1 MKRHRNNLG
10 GERMTA
16 EEEQQ
21 LRERAYSIW
30 EQEGRPHGRD
40 LEHRRR
46 AEAEIAAERSR
57 GRPTAA
63 TETADIPARSSG
75 VMVEQFPGDTG
86 KRSDD
91 GRGGITTARKAA
103 EALFM
108 ARPKFPEELTPE
120 ASAPARKPRVLPIV
134 PAARAHDEELEP
146 SSPKQTPKIARPQF
160 ARIRTLVR
168 YGMTARQVAEV
179 YGVPLGEIE
188 RILRVT

>member
-1 MKRHRNNLG
+1 
-10 GERMTA
+10 MTA

-57 GRPTAA
+57 GRLRAA
-63 TETADIPARSSG
+63 TEMIEAPARSSG

-86 KRSDD
+86 KRSQHDLRDD
-91 GRGGITTARKAA
+91 QREGITIARKAA
-103 EALFM
+103 EALFT
-108 ARPKFPEELTPE
+108 ARPKVPEELTPE
-120 ASAPARKPRVLPIV
+120 GSAPARKPRVLPIV
-134 PAARAHDEELEP
+134 PAAPGRDEELEKS
-146 SSPKQTPKIARPQF
+146 SSPKQTSKIARPQF

-179 YGVPLGEIE
+179 YGVALGEIE
-188 RILRVT
+188 RILRVA

>member
-1 MKRHRNNLG
+1 
-10 GERMTA
+10 MTV

-21 LRERAYSIW
+21 IRERAYSIW

-40 LEHRRR
+40 LDHRLR
-46 AEAEIAAERSR
+46 AEAEIAAEKSR

-63 TETADIPARSSG
+63 TETAEISARSSG

-86 KRSDD
+86 TRFQQRLRD
-91 GRGGITTARKAA
+91 GRREELTTARKAA
-103 EALFM
+103 EALFT
-108 ARPKFPEELTPE
+108 ATPKVTDESTPDGSE
-120 ASAPARKPRVLPIV
+120 PARKPRVLPIV
-134 PAARAHDEELEP
+134 SAARVHDEELEP

>member
-1 MKRHRNNLG
+1 
-10 GERMTA
+10 MTV

-21 LRERAYSIW
+21 IRERAYSIW

-40 LEHRRR
+40 LDHRLR
-46 AEAEIAAERSR
+46 AEAEIAAEKSR

-63 TETADIPARSSG
+63 TETAEISARSSG

-86 KRSDD
+86 TRFQQRLRD
-91 GRGGITTARKAA
+91 GRREELTTARKAA
-103 EALFM
+103 EALFT
-108 ARPKFPEELTPE
+108 ATPKVTDESTPDGSE
-120 ASAPARKPRVLPIV
+120 PARKPRVLPMV
-134 PAARAHDEELEP
+134 PAAPAHDEELEP

-168 YGMTARQVAEV
+168 YGMTVRQVAEI

>member
-1 MKRHRNNLG
+1 
-10 GERMTA
+10 MTV

-40 LEHRRR
+40 LDHRLR

-63 TETADIPARSSG
+63 TETAEIPARSSG
-75 VMVEQFPGDTG
+75 VMVEQFPGDIG
-86 KRSDD
+86 KRSQQHLRDN
-91 GRGGITTARKAA
+91 GPGGITTARKAA
-103 EALFM
+103 EALFA
-108 ARPKFPEELTPE
+108 ARPKFPEELTRE
-120 ASAPARKPRVLPIV
+120 GSAPARKPRVLPIV

>member
-1 MKRHRNNLG
+1 
-10 GERMTA
+10 MTV

-40 LEHRRR
+40 LDHRLR
-46 AEAEIAAERSR
+46 AEAEIAAEKSR
-57 GRPTAA
+57 GCPTAA
-63 TETADIPARSSG
+63 TETAEIPARSSG

-86 KRSDD
+86 KRSQQHLRDD

-103 EALFM
+103 EALFT
-108 ARPKFPEELTPE
+108 ARPKFPEELTRE

>member
-1 MKRHRNNLG
+1 
-10 GERMTA
+10 MTA

-57 GRPTAA
+57 GRLTAA
-63 TETADIPARSSG
+63 TEMIEAPARSSG
-75 VMVEQFPGDTG
+75 VMVEQFPGDMG
-86 KRSDD
+86 KRSPHHL
-91 GRGGITTARKAA
+91 RGDQREGITTARKVA
-103 EALFM
+103 EALFT
-108 ARPKFPEELTPE
+108 ATPKVPEELPE
-120 ASAPARKPRVLPIV
+120 GSAPARKPRVLPMV
-134 PAARAHDEELEP
+134 PAAPAHDEELVKP

-168 YGMTARQVAEV
+168 YGMTAHQVAEV
-179 YGVPLGEIE
+179 YGVALGEIE

>member
-1 MKRHRNNLG
+1 
-10 GERMTA
+10 MTA

-57 GRPTAA
+57 GRLTAA
-63 TETADIPARSSG
+63 TEMIEAPARSSG
-75 VMVEQFPGDTG
+75 VMVEQFPGDMR
-86 KRSDD
+86 KRSPHHL
-91 GRGGITTARKAA
+91 RGDQREGITTARKVA
-103 EALFM
+103 EALFT
-108 ARPKFPEELTPE
+108 ATPKVAEESTPE
-120 ASAPARKPRVLPIV
+120 GSAPARKPRVLPIV
-134 PAARAHDEELEP
+134 PAASADDEELEP

-168 YGMTARQVAEV
+168 YGMTVRQVAEI